1 MAAEPPDRSVEV
13 HYRRDGLTGAILGAL
28 RATDKDPSA
37 LTPRD
42 LAPVDQFHARG
53 QEATLELAHLAG
65 LADLGPGLRVLD
77 VGGGLGG
84 PARTLA
90 SEFGCSVE
98 VLDLTEEYCRAGEM
112 LTAMTGL
119 GDHVSFTHG
128 NALVM
133 PYPGG
138 SFDVA
143 WTQHT
148 SMNVADKA
156 RLYKEIHRVLRPGGR
171 LALHEILAGPASPIH
186 FPVPWARTPSASFL
200 IAPES
205 ARALVAAAGFGELAW
220 IDDTTPTLE
229 WFRKRSAT
237 IPRTP
242 TQPLGLHLLLG
253 EDFPR
258 MFHNQL
264 RNLEEGRIC
273 VAQGVFERR

>member
-1 MAAEPPDRSVEV
+1 MTDATSAQHIDAHYSPDDLGGR
-13 HYRRDGLTGAILGAL
+13 ILAAL
-28 RATDKDPSA
+28 RAAGKDPDA
-37 LTPRD
+37 LTPDD
-42 LAPVDQFHARG
+42 LSPFDQFHTG
-53 QEATLELAHLAG
+53 GKDATLALAR
-65 LADLGPGLRVLD
+65 LADIQPGAHVLD